1 MPYLLVVLSV
11 VARLVPHAWNFTP
24 IGAVGLFAGAN
35 YRPAVAW
42 GIPVAAVLISD
53 AIVGFYNPL
62 IMAFVYLG
70 IAAGPLFGR
79 ILLRPRRSALRVGS
93 AVTCSATTFFL
104 VSNFGVWLA
113 SFPHTVDGLLE
124 CYVRGLPYYGVTLL
138 GTAVYAAILFG
149 GQELTQRVSKRST
162 VRG

>member
-1 MPYLLVVLSV
+1 MPYLLVFLSV
-11 VARLVPHAWNFTP
+11 VARLIPHAWNFTP

-35 YRPAVAW
+35 YRPTVAW
-42 GIPVAAVLISD
+42 SVPITAVLISD

-62 IMAFVYLG
+62 IMAFVYIG
-70 IAAGPLFGR
+70 IAAGPVFGR
-79 ILLRPRRSALRVGS
+79 IFLNRRRSSLRIGG

-113 SFPHTVDGLLE
+113 SFPHTLAGLLE

-149 GQELTQRVSKRST
+149 GQELAQHLFRRAP